1 MAKHWRGIMDL
12 TGLNQFRINLN
23 TQRYNNEISHEAWV
37 RVTRC
42 IYDTVESAGY
52 TFDDLVKAGQ

>member
-1 MAKHWRGIMDL
+1 MDL